1 MITTIDRSGRLVLPK
16 QLRDEIGLVPGEVEV
31 YTDGATIR
39 VEPIFRIDVQLVD
52 GYLML
57 PDADH
62 VVTSEEI
69 RELRLA
75 DQR

>member
-1 MITTIDRSGRLVLPK
+1 MITTIDRAGRLVLPK

-39 VEPIFRIDVQLVD
+39 VEPIFRTDVQIVD
-52 GYLML
+52 GYVML